1 MYRQLR
7 KAIHLAEHFAGDIL
21 NCTVNYNLYYIYS
34 VLEITTLKTAD
45 CVAHESS
52 ASTEVMDAKIYKK
65 IAKHEKERAIKSQR
79 I

>member
-7 KAIHLAEHFAGDIL
+7 KAIHLAEHFAGDL

-65 IAKHEKERAIKSQR
+65 NSEA
-79 I
+79 